1 VSLRAFLQLV
11 STEATAINLAF
22 VTVIII
28 ITEELIIIKVTFIRL
43 LFVTVFEL
51 LITVIV
57 I

>member
-1 VSLRAFLQLV
+1 VSQRAFLQLV
-11 STEATAINLAF
+11 STEAAAVNLAF